1 MKPKTDSI
9 TQMKFYQKPYFVLA
23 LLIVL
28 MAGGIGA
35 YLYMK
40 PAEVKTTGKAD
51 FELNYANWLAELNEN
66 LGDTAANRYQ
76 TSKVEFT
83 AAVAQVP
90 AASDTAQI
98 FVLSS
103 PENVLVQAAFDASL
117 KEELAGVVAGDS
129 LHLLCSCGITMPD
142 PEFDLLGS
150 EIAIQLT
157 RCNPLNWIKTE
168 N

>member
-1 MKPKTDSI
+1 MPKTLCM
-9 TQMKFYQKPYFVLA
+9 TQVKFYQKPYFLLA
-23 LLIVL
+23 LLLVL
-28 MAGGIGA
+28 TAVGIGA

-51 FELNYANWLAELNEN
+51 FELNYANWLSELNQN
-66 LGDTAANRYQ
+66 QGDTAANRYQ
-76 TSKVEFT
+76 TKKVEFT

-98 FVLSS
+98 FMLSS

>member
-1 MKPKTDSI
+1 M
-9 TQMKFYQKPYFVLA
+9 TQMKFYQKPYFILA
-23 LLIVL
+23 LLL
-28 MAGGIGA
+28 MLLGVGIGV

-51 FELNYANWLAELNEN
+51 FELNYTKWLAELNQN

-76 TSKVEFT
+76 TKKVEFT

-90 AASDTAQI
+90 SANDTAQLFI
-98 FVLSS
+98 LAS
-103 PENVLVQAAFDASL
+103 PENVMVQAAFDASL
-117 KEELAGVVAGDS
+117 KQELAGVVAGDS

-157 RCNPLNWIKTE
+157 RCNPLKWTKTE